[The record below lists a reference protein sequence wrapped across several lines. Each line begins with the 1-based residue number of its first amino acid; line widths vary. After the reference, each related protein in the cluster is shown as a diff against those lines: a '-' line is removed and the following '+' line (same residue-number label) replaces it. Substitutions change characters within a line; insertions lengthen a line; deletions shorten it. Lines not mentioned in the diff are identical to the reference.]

1 MYLYSGIKA
10 SNTRWR
16 WAETLYCNT
25 ELKKITQIFAMLSF
39 LAFGY
44 NGNIENQIH
53 VKT

>member
-1 MYLYSGIKA
+1 MEVSRNDVVG
-10 SNTRWR
+10 
-16 WAETLYCNT
+16 T

-53 VKT
+53 VKKYFKT